1 MKTMKKILSLLAV
14 AAMAFTACTTDVTD
28 DVVKNESVE
37 YATPLEFGLALE
49 ETKAFMDDET
59 TIKFEDGDFV
69 GVYVTPVDANAA
81 VTKNA
86 KGTIHLVNGSPRV
99 NVDVASFA
107 PGDKVM
113 VYYPYT
119 TLNNSNEANSISLV
133 INEVQVQPEVG
144 RINCKNMPIVSVATN
159 LEAENGGTILFRP
172 VASIMKLNI
181 YSDDVK
187 YQGATIRRIKFQ
199 AEKHADVVGCNY
211 CVGVRKAFDLTTIT
225 EDSAI
230 EVPLTN
236 ASRTTSYD
244 VQVYAYTAYAD
255 YNEEG
260 PTVAAT
266 SAEANPVYLIFFPG
280 EYGGPKFDSANKSYI
295 NIHTDEYGRF
305 DLYINS
311 ETPYTF
317 DRAMIRP
324 FNINLANTTN
334 YAGVDVDYIHKN
346 AIEYG
351 TKFDTNTGATIGNR
365 ANQLLKD
372 ELIVIGSGTECDNM
386 RGPLQVTWN
395 TVTCSSNT
403 RTIYAQTLDGAHGF
417 RFTYYTASQ
426 NTLKRGDK
434 LKLQLGGLE
443 IYKTEVADGK
453 WEYWFDKLSPSNIF
467 KLTPGCEDE
476 IVTKEMYINELT
488 AADLNTDIKLLDMEF
503 VVKDAPYVTG
513 YSSPAMTDTS
523 DNPIGGNAGALR
535 GQFATMMQ
543 DANNDAIFILINENC
558 AWSRDLTNGIQ
569 VPQGVGS
576 VHGVLVH
583 CDYKAYGNLGNF
595 QLRPFDNTSFD
606 MGATKE
612 DAVNIHAAWYLNKYT
627 VSVGQY
633 AWNGASALGGYKAG
647 ANNAIT
653 TLEQNKMHATVGL
666 TDGSAVLY
674 TTNLTAFAKHNNGTG
689 GTATSANFS
698 NWQYHPDI
706 RDSFKGIKQLAAT
719 LPNADN
725 GADSKA
731 TCLAYRNDVASYY
744 GWNEDGSWDGTTT
757 GLVAEFPGASK
768 EMAISFSIGSM
779 NPGKTNN
786 ANALSDLRS
795 RQHTFGF
802 PLYWKV
808 ECSIDGGTTWTRC
821 TCATTGQDQFKM
833 NPTMHYFS
841 GTNNYYT
848 DANKTLT
855 TEGRTT
861 PIEHC
866 PGFLQQKF
874 VLPAS
879 AVGAAKVMVKLSPA
893 SLRLAGFPATFTD
906 SIDTGVDCTKDYYY
920 SHILAIED
928 IAVTTV
934 K

>member
-1 MKTMKKILSLLAV
+1 MKKILSLLAV

-59 TIKFEDGDFV
+59 TIEFEEGDFV

-119 TLNNSNEANSISLV
+119 TLNNDNEANSISLV

-181 YSDDVK
+181 YSDDPK

-199 AEKHADVVGCNY
+199 AEKHENVTGCNY

-230 EVPLTN
+230 EVPITN

-244 VQVYAYTAYAD
+244 VQVYAYTAFAD

-266 SAEANPVYLIFFPG
+266 SSEANPVYLIFFPG

-305 DLYINS
+305 DLNINS

-334 YAGVDVDYIHKN
+334 HAGVDVEYIHKN

-351 TKFDTNTGATIGNR
+351 TKVSDTGATIGNR
-365 ANQLLKD
+365 ANQLLAD
-372 ELIVIGSGTECDNM
+372 ELIVIGSGSECLNM
-386 RGPLQVTWN
+386 RKPIN
-395 TVTCSSNT
+395 TAVKTQDHSENT

-417 RFTYYTASQ
+417 RFKYYTVSQ

-443 IYKTEVADGK
+443 IYKTKVADGE

-488 AADLNTDIKLLDMEF
+488 AADINTDVKLKDVEF
-503 VVKDAPYVTG
+503 LYKGGAYVYGQATMAG
-513 YSSPAMTDTS
+513 
-523 DNPIGGNAGALR
+523 DNH
-535 GQFATMMQ
+535 QFRAHYATMMQ
-543 DANNDAIFILINENC
+543 DRSGDVIFTCINHTC
-558 AWSRDLTNGIQ
+558 TWKRDLTNGTIQ
-569 VPQGVGS
+569 APQGIGT

-583 CDYKAYGNLGNF
+583 EVDPAYGDLGKY
-595 QLRPFDNTSFD
+595 QIRPFDQTSFD
-606 MGATKE
+606 IPVAKE
-612 DAVNIHAAWYLNKYT
+612 YAVKQLVDWRLDLAT
-627 VSVGQY
+627 VSVGKY
-633 AWNGASALGGYKAG
+633 AWNGGVAGGPNNGGYIIG
-647 ANNAIT
+647 ANT
-653 TLEQNKMHATVGL
+653 TDMTEIPINKMHGIHGI

-674 TTNLTAFAKHNNGTG
+674 R
-689 GTATSANFS
+689 TSAKAITSGVFKN
-698 NWQYHPDI
+698 NQYMPDI
-706 RDSFKGIKQLAAT
+706 QDGDKGYKAHGTVADCTSSSIAT
-719 LPNADN
+719 TLTNHFVVSD
-725 GADSKA
+725 
-731 TCLAYRNDVASYY
+731 LYV
-744 GWNEDGSWDGTTT
+744 WNEDGTTYSDT
-757 GLVAEFPGASK
+757 RGIVMEFPATSVAG
-768 EMAISFSIGSM
+768 EMAVSFSVT
-779 NPGKTNN
+779 PVPYAKTSNTGTVSKLMKKE
-786 ANALSDLRS
+786 ALYGYPI
-795 RQHTFGF
+795 F
-802 PLYWKV
+802 WKV
-808 ECSIDGGTTWTRC
+808 DCSIDGGTTWTAC
-821 TCATTGQDQFKM
+821 TNAINGSTKFKM
-833 NPTMHYFS
+833 NPMVNWVTGGTTSFNNPVTGTSLS
-841 GTNNYYT
+841 GIE
-848 DANKTLT
+848 ANLDF
-855 TEGRTT
+855 
-861 PIEHC
+861 C
-866 PGFLQQKF
+866 PGFTQQKF
-874 VLPAS
+874 ILPAN
-879 AVGAAKVMVKLSPA
+879 AAGAAKVMLKLSPA
-893 SLRLAGFPATFTD
+893 STQIAWFSEASYKG
-906 SIDTGVDCTKDYYY
+906 SMEVEGNNCTSSYTYNC
-920 SHILAIED
+920 SVALED
-928 IAVTTV
+928 LAVTYV